1 MPQTRKASSAKI
13 VNKDATIGSRKRK
26 NDSNN
31 PEDDEQDQINLTT
44 EEQISQENGVNNN
57 SETPPDKKRKT
68 DDQEDHQ
75 NNGSKIDHNGDT
87 VVHDLQESHHDLQ
100 ESHHDHDQE
109 MTEREPDTNGDH
121 YENGDHHKNNG
132 NLTSQISQ
140 ELEPESE
147 PVQNKSIDTEKKDE
161 LAMKISVNTLEKGHV
176 LFLYRPKLG
185 VDNPKS
191 IDDVQR
197 MYMVLIPYLVR
208 PSLDKDP
215 VSSFA
220 QKLSTGNLDV
230 ETDANADNQSIGKT
244 RVIIVGKK
252 KLPEINKHE
261 CFWGFVDQAFN
272 NLDDIKKFFD
282 PSDPQGRGVYNIVEH
297 NNRTHLAYVLEVP
310 EDPFQLQLEFNV
322 GKKGS
327 YALTVKNP
335 DVANPRNV
343 GLTESEKVKF
353 PEHLS
358 NHFRGRRFISLP
370 TTNFLDYNGAEVLF
384 IGARNDIADELGQE
398 VGGELEGHKTRVCKL
413 LTRRVTMHQ
422 LTQEALEKHLDSFG
436 DITILKNQFIETYVE
451 EQQQQT
457 FKMTDK
463 KNSNSKNNKPN
474 KKHHRKTKS
483 LLASSQIMQ
492 NFSSRNLGTR
502 RVTLRSDSKPGIFNK
517 GKASEKVS
525 TKGVP
530 DLVFSEVDFL
540 NSRSSKKRG
549 RDQNGNTHSKKRG
562 HDQTEK
568 THSKGSNHLSTRRV
582 RRKID
587 KILQSQ
593 EKDDDLLSDDSL
605 PSLKNYS
612 IVDSSNSIQ
621 NLSVDNSFNEN
632 ELSQNNDHS
641 LSDNNHSHPDDVS
654 QSESLIDL
662 SYEAPLPHSNS
673 NDHTYPT
680 ESPYFVTN
688 LSDDGLPKNS
698 SQDIYN
704 CNQHQDTQKDTIQDK
719 NDDDKTISSIED
731 ASNSLH
737 ANTGPAGEHSCTYR
751 VSGISNDIK
760 DNSECKESPKINK
773 QPSDFYKFFMADAN
787 KKHSFISQAVSS
799 YCASQKP
806 AVTTVGVPSAAVKWL
821 LNDHNDHIFSP
832 SYSETSAL
840 YLNDDAL
847 TQNGIDATV
856 DGTYLQTDEEYIKYP
871 NYYSSLYG
879 NEDINKKDTII
890 DFRETLNGI
899 DIDAT
904 ADETYLQTDE
914 EYIKHSNY
922 YSSLYGNEDINKK
935 DTIIDFRGLD
945 LSDLFIWRKHKLH

>member
-1 MPQTRKASSAKI
+1 MPQTRKASTAASAKI
-13 VNKDATIGSRKRK
+13 AKDATVGSRKRK

-31 PEDDEQDQINLTT
+31 PEDDEQEQNNLTI
-44 EEQISQENGVNNN
+44 EEQISQDNGVNNN
-57 SETPPDKKRKT
+57 TNDSETPPDKKRKT
-68 DDQEDHQ
+68 DDQEDHK
-75 NNGSKIDHNGDT
+75 NNGNKIDHNGDT
-87 VVHDLQESHHDLQ
+87 VVHDLQESHHDLQESHHDLQ

-132 NLTSQISQ
+132 NLTSQIFQ
-140 ELEPESE
+140 EPKPESE
-147 PVQNKSIDTEKKDE
+147 PVQKQSIDIEKKDE

-176 LFLYRPKLG
+176 LFLYKPKLG

-208 PSLDKDP
+208 PSLDKEP

-220 QKLSTGNLDV
+220 QKLSAGNPDV
-230 ETDANADNQSIGKT
+230 ETDADADNQSIGKT

-261 CFWGFVDQAFN
+261 CFWGFVDQTFN

-282 PSDPQGRGVYNIVEH
+282 PSDPPVQYRLLGRGVYNIVEH

-335 DVANPRNV
+335 DIANPRNA

-398 VGGELEGHKTRVCKL
+398 VGGELE
-413 LTRRVTMHQ
+413 
-422 LTQEALEKHLDSFG
+422 EFAELELKSFAPFDEQGIFEELHLEKGKHLDSFG
-436 DITILKNQFIETYVE
+436 DLTILKKQFIETYVE

-463 KNSNSKNNKPN
+463 KNSNSKNNKQN

-540 NSRSSKKRG
+540 NSRSLKKRG

-562 HDQTEK
+562 HDQTGN
-568 THSKGSNHLSTRRV
+568 TYSKGSNRLSTRRV

-587 KILQSQ
+587 KIFQSQ

-612 IVDSSNSIQ
+612 IVDSINSIQ
-621 NLSVDNSFNEN
+621 NLY
-632 ELSQNNDHS
+632 
-641 LSDNNHSHPDDVS
+641 DVS

-662 SYEAPLPHSNS
+662 SHEAPLPHSNS
-673 NDHTYPT
+673 NDQTYPT

-698 SQDIYN
+698 SQDFN
-704 CNQHQDTQKDTIQDK
+704 DCNQHQDTQKDTIQDK

-737 ANTGPAGEHSCTYR
+737 ANTGPADEHSCTYR

-760 DNSECKESPKINK
+760 DNSECKESPKISK
-773 QPSDFYKFFMADAN
+773 QPSDYYKFFMADAN

-806 AVTTVGVPSAAVKWL
+806 VVTTVGVPSAAVKWL

-847 TQNGIDATV
+847 TQNGIDATA
-856 DGTYLQTDEEYIKYP
+856 DGTYLQTDEYIKYP

-879 NEDINKKDTII
+879 NEDINKKGTII
-890 DFRETLNGI
+890 DFREAQNGI

-904 ADETYLQTDE
+904 DDETYLQTDE

-935 DTIIDFRGLD
+935 DTFIDFRELD